1 MFTLRRKFLASCGQV
16 IAAVALFFII
26 GGHWGVLQTVAWAN
40 MIWTY
45 STQDGSVLAGA
56 KKTFDGE
63 HPCNMCDS
71 IKEAKKQ
78 EKKAPEI
85 LSATKKIELFPVDS
99 RALLPQRIC
108 VRFDFPRNMDEWHE
122 ARFSKPPVPVPIGN
136 FVTA

>member
-1 MFTLRRKFLASCGQV
+1 
-16 IAAVALFFII
+16 
-26 GGHWGVLQTVAWAN
+26 

-45 STQDGSVLAGA
+45 TTQDGSVLAGA

-85 LSATKKIELFPVDS
+85 LSTTKKIELF
-99 RALLPQRIC
+99 ALEAASVLPALVSAPCQ
-108 VRFDFPRNMDEWHE
+108 FPLPRNLSAESRPH
-122 ARFSKPPVPVPIGN
+122 SPVTPVPI
-136 FVTA
+136 A

>member
-1 MFTLRRKFLASCGQV
+1 VSTLRRKILASCGQV
-16 IAAVALFFII
+16 IAAIALFFII

-45 STQDGSVLAGA
+45 TTQDGSVLAGA

-85 LSATKKIELFPVDS
+85 LSTTKKIELF
-99 RALLPQRIC
+99 ALEAASVLPALVSAPCQ
-108 VRFDFPRNMDEWHE
+108 FPLPRNLSAESRPH
-122 ARFSKPPVPVPIGN
+122 SPVTPVPI
-136 FVTA
+136 A

>member
-1 MFTLRRKFLASCGQV
+1 
-16 IAAVALFFII
+16 LFFII

-85 LSATKKIELFPVDS
+85 LSATKKIELFALND
-99 RALLPQRIC
+99 ANLLPLPVSAPFQ
-108 VRFDFPRNMDEWHE
+108 FPLPRNLTAESRPYSP
-122 ARFSKPPVPVPIGN
+122 ATPVPI
-136 FVTA
+136 A

>member
-1 MFTLRRKFLASCGQV
+1 
-16 IAAVALFFII
+16 
-26 GGHWGVLQTVAWAN
+26 

-85 LSATKKIELFPVDS
+85 LSATKKIELF
-99 RALLPQRIC
+99 ALNDANLL
-108 VRFDFPRNMDEWHE
+108 
-122 ARFSKPPVPVPIGN
+122 PVPVSTPFQFPLPRNLSAESRSHSPATPVPI
-136 FVTA
+136 A

>member
-1 MFTLRRKFLASCGQV
+1 
-16 IAAVALFFII
+16 
-26 GGHWGVLQTVAWAN
+26 

-85 LSATKKIELFPVDS
+85 SSTTKKIELF
-99 RALLPQRIC
+99 ALNNANLL
-108 VRFDFPRNMDEWHE
+108 
-122 ARFSKPPVPVPIGN
+122 PVPVSAPFQFPLPRNLTAESRPHSPAAPVPI
-136 FVTA
+136 A

>member
-1 MFTLRRKFLASCGQV
+1 
-16 IAAVALFFII
+16 
-26 GGHWGVLQTVAWAN
+26 
-40 MIWTY
+40 MIWNY

-85 LSATKKIELFPVDS
+85 LSANKKIELF
-99 RALLPQRIC
+99 ALNDATLL
-108 VRFDFPRNMDEWHE
+108 
-122 ARFSKPPVPVPIGN
+122 PVPVSAPCQFPLPRNLSAESRPHSPVTPVPI
-136 FVTA
+136 A

>member
-1 MFTLRRKFLASCGQV
+1 
-16 IAAVALFFII
+16 
-26 GGHWGVLQTVAWAN
+26 

-63 HPCNMCDS
+63 HPCNMCES

-85 LSATKKIELFPVDS
+85 FAATKKIELF
-99 RALLPQRIC
+99 ALNDANLL
-108 VRFDFPRNMDEWHE
+108 
-122 ARFSKPPVPVPIGN
+122 PVPVSAPFQFPLPRNLTAESRPHSPDAPVPI
-136 FVTA
+136 A

>member
-1 MFTLRRKFLASCGQV
+1 VSTLRRKILASCGQV

-63 HPCNMCDS
+63 HPCSMCHS
-71 IKEAKKQ
+71 IKEAKQQ
-78 EKKAPEI
+78 EKKVPEI
-85 LSATKKIELFPVDS
+85 WSATKKIELF
-99 RALLPQRIC
+99 ALEDASLL
-108 VRFDFPRNMDEWHE
+108 
-122 ARFSKPPVPVPIGN
+122 PVPVSAPFQFPLPRNLSAESRPHSPATPVPI
-136 FVTA
+136 A

>member
-1 MFTLRRKFLASCGQV
+1 VSTLRRKILASCGQV

-85 LSATKKIELFPVDS
+85 LSATKKIELFALQDVS
-99 RALLPQRIC
+99 LLPVPDSAPFQ
-108 VRFDFPRNMDEWHE
+108 FPLPRNLTAESRPHSP
-122 ARFSKPPVPVPIGN
+122 APPVPI
-136 FVTA
+136 A